1 MPKPHYLFLIAAALA
16 FLAMVA
22 DLMGKPHAV
31 ALLALAVCVFALGV
45 ADVV

>member
-1 MPKPHYLFLIAAALA
+1 MPKPHYLFLVAAFLA
-16 FLAMVA
+16 FLAMAV

-31 ALLALAVCVFALGV
+31 ALLSLAVCVFALGV